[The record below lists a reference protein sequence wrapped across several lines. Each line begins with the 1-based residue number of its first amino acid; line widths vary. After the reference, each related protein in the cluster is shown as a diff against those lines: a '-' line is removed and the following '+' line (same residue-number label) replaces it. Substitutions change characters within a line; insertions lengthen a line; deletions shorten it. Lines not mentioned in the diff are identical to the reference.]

1 MFESGF
7 CRLVMLLDYCVIL
20 NRSLI
25 FPLILARC
33 CCVVSRLFEFLR
45 SIKLVIY
52 RQVVEKTLGFL
63 QKKMGEMHY
72 AWLSERIREK
82 FNYGK
87 IVYRLINNVTTVIDF
102 TA

>member
-63 QKKMGEMHY
+63 QKKMEENELCMV
-72 AWLSERIREK
+72 IEK
-82 FNYGK
+82 NKGK
-87 IVYRLINNVTTVIDF
+87 IQLWKNSVSTDR
-102 TA
+102 